1 MGICIVILAGYERDR
16 HLFGIKE
23 LSKHGIDCI
32 YVLYDD
38 VHPEFREIA
47 EPNAIYIKDSA
58 SPFFKTYVRG
68 CNPTSFESIIQELT
82 YIYKKESSS
91 EIFIDVTNFTK
102 ESYIAAFT
110 FGILFGARLY
120 YVLPEKHEPIDIR
133 IGKVFSELRND
144 AEIISKFKEIVHIE
158 DSLMQNYLNDFF
170 HIIEKKY
177 KEKVK
182 DQYKFREPTSIQ
194 VIPLKIKGLVEL
206 TPEHEEILK
215 ILQEK
220 GAVSSIAQLTKA
232 LKKSGKN
239 AQAMVG
245 YRLRQMRDW
254 GFIEITGQ
262 RKKEISLTELGRG
275 YANGLLALK
284 GKNS

>member
-1 MGICIVILAGYERDR
+1 MGICIVILAGYERER

-23 LSKHGIDCI
+23 LSKYGIDCI
-32 YVLYDD
+32 YVLYDN
-38 VHPEFREIA
+38 VHPEFQEIT

-68 CNPTSFESIIQELT
+68 CNPRDFVSIIQELS
-82 YIYKKESSS
+82 YIYKKESPS

-110 FGILFGARLY
+110 FSILFGARLY
-120 YVLPEKHEPIDIR
+120 YVLPEKYEPIDVR
-133 IGKVFSELRND
+133 IGKIFSELRSD
-144 AEIISKFKEIVHIE
+144 AEIISKFKEVVQIE
-158 DSLMQNYLNDFF
+158 NNSLQNYLNDFF
-170 HIIEKKY
+170 DVIEKKY

-182 DQYKFREPTSIQ
+182 EQYKFREPTSIQ

-215 ILQEK
+215 ILRER
-220 GAVSSIAQLTKA
+220 GYVSSIAQLTKA
-232 LKKSGKN
+232 LQKSGKN
-239 AQAMVG
+239 AEAMVG
-245 YRLRQMRDW
+245 YRLRQMKDW
-254 GFIEITGQ
+254 GFIEITGE

-275 YANGLLALK
+275 YANGLLA
-284 GKNS
+284 SQ